1 MTHETSEKTHR
12 LRPLTSEISYEAVE
26 TRVDA
31 PRMGSRPPDP
41 SAILGVEP
49 EGGIKHPE
57 LTERSA
63 IQQDSSAHLARH
75 RR

>member
-1 MTHETSEKTHR
+1 MTHPTSEKTYR
-12 LRPLTSEISYEAVE
+12 LRPLTTEISYEAVE

-31 PRMGSRPPDP
+31 TRRGSRPPDRSP
-41 SAILGVEP
+41 IRVVEP
-49 EGGIKHPE
+49 AGGTKHPVLE
-57 LTERSA
+57 ERSA